1 MAIETHPERA
11 EPAGSGPQI
20 GGPGGV
26 LRPWWLRPGVHIGV
40 IGAAVGYI
48 LGHLLGNFLSSAYQ
62 QNALSDSNDIP
73 IVLGYALGTIGWLA
87 GLGVFNDL
95 GRQMLG
101 KPLLAEVRRGA
112 GEVGLS
118 KYFRY
123 TLDHKVV
130 GIQYLYG
137 MIAYFLT
144 GGLFAMAIRSELL
157 SPSYHLIGPNQYLMV
172 VGEHGTMMMM
182 MMSSV
187 ILGPFG
193 QYFGPLLIG
202 SKRVAFPR
210 LEALG
215 FWLTPAAY
223 VILLSAVLFGG
234 FPTGWTGYE
243 PLATQAR
250 QGEDAYF
257 FAFGLMGISMILA
270 GFNMI
275 VTIINYRAP
284 GMRWSRLPMFV
295 WSMFT
300 VSFLQVLAVPVLVG
314 ACYMGL
320 MDRTFQTAFFE
331 NQLGGS
337 SFLYEDLFWFFGH
350 PEVYILA
357 LPGFGVVA
365 EVIAV
370 FCRKP
375 LFGYKIAAAGM
386 LGVGILSF
394 FVWQHHLFVSGINPD
409 MRPLFMLTTELI
421 SIPTGFIFLVAMGTF
436 WKAKIRFS
444 IPMLFALAFYFN
456 FLIGGISGVFLSDV
470 PADTTEHGSFFV
482 MAHFHYTIMGGLIFA
497 FMAGIYYWLPKMTG
511 IKLNEK
517 LGKLHF
523 WTMFIFFNTTFLPL
537 FALGLMGMPRRVFEY
552 ARNLE
557 TLNDWV
563 SISAFCLGGSILI
576 FLINFVMSML
586 FWREPEV
593 GNPWRARSLEW
604 QVSTPPPPEN
614 FKRVPVILSGPYD
627 YGVQGRAAG
636 GRPRPAARRHRRGLR
651 GRARR
656 GGVTMTDM
664 TASPAPA
671 SQEAALAAEDE
682 GFYHESALNAAW
694 TGSRLAIGGLAFL
707 FGSFVF
713 AYFYLRSLDS
723 EGRWQ
728 GSGFTHPSLWMGT
741 TIMLLAVLSA
751 STHYFVLQRIK
762 AGHKQTWQI
771 GGLIAPRP
779 RPGRGRDAG
788 LHAARPAVQAGQLR
802 VLQRLRR
809 LLPGLPGHPV
819 RRAALAGDAA
829 RQVQVHPGPVVRRTA
844 AHVH

>member
-1 MAIETHPERA
+1 MAIQTQPERA
-11 EPAGSGPQI
+11 EPTGRGPEPAGAAA
-20 GGPGGV
+20 
-26 LRPWWLRPGVHIGV
+26 RPWWMRPGAHTGLVGAV
-40 IGAAVGYI
+40 IGYF
-48 LGHLLGNFLSSAYQ
+48 LGHWLGNFLGGDYARSAL
-62 QNALSDSNDIP
+62 ADTNDVA
-73 IVLGYALGTIGWLA
+73 IVLGYAFGVIGWVA

-95 GRQMLG
+95 GRLMVG
-101 KPLLAEVRRGA
+101 KPMPEEPRLL
-112 GEVGLS
+112 GLEEPGLG

-137 MIAYFLT
+137 MIGYFLT

-157 SPSYHLIGPNQYLMV
+157 SPTYHLIGPEQYLMV

-223 VILLSAVLFGG
+223 IVLLSAVVMGG

-243 PLATQAR
+243 PLATQAT
-250 QGEDAYF
+250 QGMDAYF

-275 VTIINYRAP
+275 VTVINYRAP

-320 MDRTFQTAFFE
+320 ADRTFQTAFFT

-337 SFLYEDLFWFFGH
+337 SYLYENLFWFFGH

-357 LPGFGVVA
+357 LPGFGVIS
-365 EVIAV
+365 EVVSV

-394 FVWQHHLFVSGINPD
+394 FVWQHHLFMSGINPD

-421 SIPTGFIFLVAMGTF
+421 SIPTGFIFLVGMGTF
-436 WKAKIRFS
+436 WRAKIRFS

-517 LGKLHF
+517 LGRVHF

-563 SISAFCLGGSILI
+563 SISAFLLGGSILI
-576 FLINFVMSML
+576 FLINFVWSML

-604 QVSTPPPPEN
+604 QLSTPPPPEN
-614 FKRVPVILSGPYD
+614 FKRVPVILSGSYD
-627 YGVQGRAAG
+627 YGVKDALPVADLNPPPGVIGAAY
-636 GRPRPAARRHRRGLR
+636 
-651 GRARR
+651 
-656 GGVTMTDM
+656 
-664 TASPAPA
+664 APA
-671 SQEAALAAEDE
+671 DAVEA
-682 GFYHESALNAAW
+682 
-694 TGSRLAIGGLAFL
+694 
-707 FGSFVF
+707 
-713 AYFYLRSLDS
+713 
-723 EGRWQ
+723 
-728 GSGFTHPSLWMGT
+728 
-741 TIMLLAVLSA
+741 
-751 STHYFVLQRIK
+751 
-762 AGHKQTWQI
+762 
-771 GGLIAPRP
+771 
-779 RPGRGRDAG
+779 
-788 LHAARPAVQAGQLR
+788 
-802 VLQRLRR
+802 
-809 LLPGLPGHPV
+809 
-819 RRAALAGDAA
+819 
-829 RQVQVHPGPVVRRTA
+829 
-844 AHVH
+844 